1 MRYRISF
8 LNNYLENDS
17 IGVILTQL
25 QSMVGKIQV
34 EFIDRELNKKKIINN
49 IIDYTELCREY

>member
-25 QSMVGKIQV
+25 QSMVGKILV
-34 EFIDRELNKKKIINN
+34 TFEDRELNKIMILKNN
-49 IIDYTELCREY
+49 IDYQNLCNEY